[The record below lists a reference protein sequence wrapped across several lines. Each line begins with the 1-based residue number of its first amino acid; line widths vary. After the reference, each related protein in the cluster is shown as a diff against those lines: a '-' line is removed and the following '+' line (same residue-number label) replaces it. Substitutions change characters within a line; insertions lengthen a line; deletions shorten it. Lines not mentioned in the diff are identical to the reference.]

1 MARRKHLENKD
12 IRRASMKRILIAILI
27 ALTGVA
33 FALPLSVELEAG
45 LIFDNKEQ
53 RFLDQRSTL
62 HVEIFEGFSL
72 GFSVGLVE
80 GDVATGLQFKYAYPS
95 EGARITGR
103 AGVWQFD
110 EAMGYIGIGGEIPL
124 KHITFGIGADVGWSR
139 TRSFV
144 CPSAWIVLN

>member
-1 MARRKHLENKD
+1 
-12 IRRASMKRILIAILI
+12 MKRILIAVLI

-33 FALPLSVELEAG
+33 FALPLSVEMRAG
-45 LIFDNKEQ
+45 FIYVDKETQ
-53 RFLDQRSTL
+53 FFDQRTTL
-62 HVEIFEGFSL
+62 NIEVHKGFEL
-72 GFSVGLVE
+72 GLSVGFVE
-80 GDVATGLQFKYAYPS
+80 GEVATGMGVRYAYPTKS
-95 EGARITGR
+95 PRIVAR

-110 EAMGYIGIGGEIPL
+110 ECMGYIGIGGEIPL

>member
-1 MARRKHLENKD
+1 
-12 IRRASMKRILIAILI
+12 MKRILIAILI

-33 FALPLSVELEAG
+33 FALPLSVEIEAG
-45 LIFDNKEQ
+45 LMFDNKEQ
-53 RFLDQRSTL
+53 QFLDQRSTL

-80 GDVATGLQFKYAYPS
+80 SEVATGVEFKYVYPS
-95 EGARITGR
+95 EGLRVAGR
-103 AGVWQFD
+103 FGVWQFG

>member
-1 MARRKHLENKD
+1 
-12 IRRASMKRILIAILI
+12 MKKVLLVVLI

-45 LIFDNKEQ
+45 LIFDNKEE

-80 GDVATGLQFKYAYPS
+80 SEVATGVEFKYVYPS
-95 EGARITGR
+95 EGLRVVGR

-110 EAMGYIGIGGEIPL
+110 EAMGYIGIVGEIPL
-124 KHITFGIGADVGWSR
+124 KSITFGIGADVGWSQ

>member
-1 MARRKHLENKD
+1 
-12 IRRASMKRILIAILI
+12 MKKVLLIILI

-62 HVEIFEGFSL
+62 HAEIFKGFSL
-72 GFSVGLVE
+72 GFSVGLVGGE
-80 GDVATGLQFKYAYPS
+80 VATGLQFKYVYPS
-95 EGARITGR
+95 EGLRVAGR

-110 EAMGYIGIGGEIPL
+110 EAMGYVGIGGEIPL

-144 CPSAWIVLN
+144 CPSVWIVLN

>member
-1 MARRKHLENKD
+1 
-12 IRRASMKRILIAILI
+12 MKKVLLVILI

-33 FALPLSVELEAG
+33 FALPLSVEARAG
-45 LIFDNKEQ
+45 FIYVDKETQ
-53 RFLDQRSTL
+53 FFDQRTTL
-62 HVEIFEGFSL
+62 NIGIYKGFEL
-72 GFSVGLVE
+72 GLSVGFVE
-80 GDVATGLQFKYAYPS
+80 GDIATGLQFKYAYPS